1 MFHTCLYVCDC
12 MWTYASVCVCHI
24 PTCIYIYIWS
34 SMHTH
39 LWSMCR
45 ILQPKPSLLTRSNEH
60 LRTSMSSYA
69 KHQGMAAKRGLD
81 GQIQPQGQVRNVQ
94 FLRDGKMRFVL
105 SGSGSTYLYTLLGIA
120 RFNQISLVKLLL
132 SSPSPSSPSS
142 SSPSSP
148 SPPSA
153 PASATASASASPP
166 S

>member
-24 PTCIYIYIWS
+24 PTCIYIWS

-153 PASATASASASPP
+153 PASATASASASP
-166 S
+166 SS